1 MEKSEDQVI
10 ASEVRTQLN
19 FPVGVRAAARF
30 ISVIFHP
37 LFIPVY
43 LILFIIYEAGYFPD
57 RTNWQKKLIVI
68 QFLVSYTIMPLL
80 TILLMKGLGF
90 IQSVQLRERKE
101 RILPYVVCEIFYF
114 WVWYVCKNQD
124 YDRPVI
130 TLTLGIFLASS
141 IGLILNSYQ
150 KISMHGLSV
159 GVLATFVLM
168 TGFHST
174 VSYGLY
180 TSIAFLIAGLT
191 LSARL
196 IDSNHSVREI
206 YTGFFAGV
214 LSLIAASLFS

>member
-1 MEKSEDQVI
+1 MDQNQDAI
-10 ASEVRTQLN
+10 AIVKTDQN
-19 FPVGVRAAARF
+19 FPTALKAAARL
-30 ISVIFHP
+30 ISVVFHP

-43 LILFIIYEAGYFPD
+43 LILFLIYEAGYFPD
-57 RTNWQKKLIVI
+57 RTPWQKKLIVI

-90 IQSVQLRERKE
+90 IKSVYLRDRKE

-159 GVLATFVLM
+159 GVLAAFILM
-168 TGFHST
+168 TGFNSNIG
-174 VSYGLY
+174 YGLY

-206 YTGFFAGV
+206 YSGFFVGA
-214 LSLIAASLFS
+214 LSLIVASLFS